1 MISCFPDPYPDEL
14 LYSICARYSD
24 RMQYPS
30 KQSVV
35 KELFGDKRIGARIE
49 LPGHLNDLVTALPP
63 ESYYTVDRL
72 IDNHTLLPFFSPFF
86 PPELISLVRD
96 EMRGSSQQLS
106 YAHLGL
112 LAGHIHLFTYLRF
125 CPLCVQEDKKQFG
138 ECYWHRLHQASG
150 VEICPIHQVSVINS
164 RVLKR
169 NGGKTGTFISAEKAI
184 SEIKPYP
191 LNVSVQDS
199 ENLLKISLDIDW
211 LLKQKNL
218 YFSSDYLHNFYTKN
232 LYERG
237 LSTFKGRVSSDKLIE
252 AFKLHY
258 SPTILKLLQCE
269 FNELSSHNWLL
280 VVFRQNSRIRHPLR
294 HILSINFLGYT
305 VQEFSKISAK
315 LKPFG
320 DGPWPCLNPVCQHF
334 KQPVIKEC
342 HIKPNHTKRSDPVG
356 TFECICGFK
365 YSRKGPDVSA
375 EDQFQK
381 SPNKTIYGALW
392 ELNLIKL
399 WDDEAISLRQIA
411 RRLGCSEMTIQRQA
425 ALLEL
430 TFPRV
435 GSKKSTQL
443 TSNLLYY
450 RSTSNPEMR
459 KFQTLEFH
467 QSKFLEVIQQH
478 PLVSRSTLKEI
489 CSCTYNWLKRNCP
502 DWLENYLPPPKNLEG
517 RRLPS
522 SKVDWEKRDIELAA
536 DVKASALRIK
546 SSAEFPVRVTTAAII
561 GRNTGKFLP
570 SKTQLDR
577 LPLTAKVLAEMVE
590 THEEFAVRKIQWA
603 AKCFLEENICP
614 TQYKLLHRARIAQY
628 SEFIAAPQVN
638 AAINATLQ
646 SLASIDTVS
655 GADKLSVN
663 DSGTLHEV

>member
-24 RMQYPS
+24 RMQYS
-30 KQSVV
+30 AKQSVI
-35 KELFGDKRIGARIE
+35 KELFGNKLTSARIE
-49 LPGHLNDLVTALPP
+49 LPGHLNNLVTALPAGG
-63 ESYYTVDRL
+63 YYTVDRL

-86 PPELISLVRD
+86 PPELISLVRE

-106 YAHLGL
+106 YGHLGL
-112 LAGHIHLFTYLRF
+112 LSGHIQLFTYLRF

-150 VEICPIHQVSVINS
+150 VEVCPIHQVSVINS

-169 NGGKTGTFISAEKAI
+169 NRSLGLTFISAEQAI

-191 LNVSVQDS
+191 LNLSVQAS

-211 LLKQKNL
+211 LLKQKKL
-218 YFSSDYLHNFYTKN
+218 YFSSDYLHNFYIKN

-237 LSTFKGRVSSDKLIE
+237 LSTFQGTVSNHKIIE

-269 FNELSSHNWLL
+269 FNELSRNHWLL
-280 VVFRQNSRIRHPLR
+280 ALFRQNGRIRHPLR
-294 HILSINFLGYT
+294 HILAINFLGYT
-305 VQEFSKISAK
+305 VQEFSKISVE

-342 HIKPNHTKRSDPVG
+342 HIKPNHKKGSAPVG
-356 TFECICGFK
+356 TFECICGFT

-381 SPNKTIYGALW
+381 SPNKTIYGPLW

-411 RRLGCSEMTIQRQA
+411 RLLGSNEITIQRQA

-459 KFQTLEFH
+459 KFKTLEFH
-467 QSKFLEVIQQH
+467 KSKFLEVRQQH
-478 PLVSRSTLKEI
+478 PLVSRTELSKI
-489 CSCTYNWLKRNCP
+489 CSFTYRWLKINCP
-502 DWLENYLPPPKNLEG
+502 DWLENYLPPPKSSKG

-522 SKVDWEKRDIELAA
+522 SEVDWEKRDIELAA

-546 SSAEFPVRVTTAAII
+546 SSAEFPVRVTTAII
-561 GRNTGKFLP
+561 GRNTGKIFQLR
-570 SKTQLDR
+570 TQLDR

-590 THEEFAVRKIQWA
+590 THEEFAVRKIQWT

-614 TQYKLLHRARIAQY
+614 TQYKLLRRARIY
-628 SEFIAAPQVN
+628 PHSEFIAAPQVN

-655 GADKLSVN
+655 GADKSSVN